1 MSKGRLVAF
10 TLALALAIG
19 AWPVAAQWYTP
30 QSDKLL
36 KLTWNAERLGPS
48 RVLILGE
55 VQNLA
60 EHPASRVVLRAEGL
74 DQDGKVVSR
83 ARGSVQG
90 EIPSRKASPFEIRLI
105 PSGSERKYR
114 VTVES
119 FEFIDPTARRPEAG

>member
-1 MSKGRLVAF
+1 MSKGRLGTWLMVF
-10 TLALALAIG
+10 ALTIAVP
-19 AWPVAAQWYTP
+19 PVSAQWYTP

-36 KLTWNAERLGPS
+36 KLTWSTERIGPS

-55 VQNLA
+55 VQNLS
-60 EHPASRVVLRAEGL
+60 EHPASRVILRAEGL
-74 DQDGKVVSR
+74 DENGRVVSR

-90 EIPSRKASPFEIRLI
+90 EIPSRKSSSFEIRLI

-119 FEFIDPTARRPEAG
+119 FEFLEPGREPLQAG